1 MLPVELLVSFLLA
14 AFTASS
20 LVLAAPSPFY
30 TVELMT
36 CGQSPN
42 GTASRCG
49 DVCEPVTRA
58 QSLCEGLPYCT
69 CTTAPADTI
78 QACLQCHI
86 EDEMHRYIGDLRL
99 EVPPKLQ
106 TYASMCD
113 NILSTRSLQSLPEL
127 QLPPE
132 NPKNET
138 LDRRE
143 QSVCV
148 YGLPDVTL
156 FPSSSLS
163 SYQSPWFLFAFV
175 VVAGVSILQIRRKS
189 NSNTS
194 NSSEEA

>member
-1 MLPVELLVSFLLA
+1 MSPVELLVFLSLA
-14 AFTASS
+14 IAFTASS

-30 TVELMT
+30 TVELLT

-42 GTASRCG
+42 GTAGLCG
-49 DVCEPVTRA
+49 EVCEPVTKA
-58 QSLCEGLPYCT
+58 LCVCQGLPYCT
-69 CTTAPADTI
+69 CSIAPTDTI

-86 EDEMHRYIGDLRL
+86 NDEVHDRYIGDLRL
-99 EVPPKLQ
+99 EVPPRVQ

-113 NILSTRSLQSLPEL
+113 KVLSTRSLESLSDI

-132 NPKNET
+132 TPRNGNGT

-156 FPSSSLS
+156 FPSSRLPG
-163 SYQSPWFLFAFV
+163 YRSPWFLLAFV
-175 VVAGVSILQIRRKS
+175 VVAFISIIQARRKS
-189 NSNTS
+189 STPT
-194 NSSEEA
+194 EA